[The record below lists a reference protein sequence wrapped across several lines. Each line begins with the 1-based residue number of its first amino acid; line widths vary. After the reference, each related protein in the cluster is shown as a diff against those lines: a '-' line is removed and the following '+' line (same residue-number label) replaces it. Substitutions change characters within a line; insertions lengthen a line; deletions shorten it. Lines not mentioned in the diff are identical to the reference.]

1 MSDAHDHSGHAF
13 HHKSRLIQASLTL
26 LVVLFLT
33 FVLPKLRPSAEPTQ
47 AETQSAPISNV
58 EAATSTLFL
67 HLASSTPPEALV
79 GDLFPVSKVVDGDTI
94 DVAISDG
101 TVRIRLIGINTPETV
116 DPRRPVQCFGKEA
129 SNHLK
134 EILTNRNVRL
144 LADASQDD
152 KDKYG
157 RLLRYVFRDDGLAI
171 NAELVWSGFAQEYT
185 YKTPHRFQKEFRAY
199 QTEAQT
205 AERGLW
211 SPTTCGGKK

>member
-1 MSDAHDHSGHAF
+1 MSETHDHYGDAF

-33 FVLPKLRPSAEPTQ
+33 FVLPKLRPSAEPVPAD
-47 AETQSAPISNV
+47 AENTPIENATV
-58 EAATSTLFL
+58 ATSTLFL
-67 HLASSTPPEALV
+67 HLSSSTPPEALV
-79 GDLFPVSKVVDGDTI
+79 GDLFPIAKVIDGDTI
-94 DVAISDG
+94 DVAISSG
-101 TVRIRLIGINTPETV
+101 TARIRLIGINTPETV

-129 SNHLK
+129 SDHLK
-134 EILTNRNVRL
+134 EMLTDRSVRL

-157 RLLRYVFRDDGLAI
+157 RLLRYVFRNDGLAI

-199 QTEAQT
+199 QAEAQSQG
-205 AERGLW
+205 RGLW
-211 SPTTCGGKK
+211 SPAACGGKK

>member
-1 MSDAHDHSGHAF
+1 MSDAHDHAGHGF

-33 FVLPKLRPSAEPTQ
+33 FVLPKLRPSDEP
-47 AETQSAPISNV
+47 APSETKNAPTSNIT
-58 EAATSTLFL
+58 AATSTLFL

-79 GDLFPVSKVVDGDTI
+79 GDLFPVTKVVDGDTI
-94 DVAISDG
+94 DVAISEG

-134 EILTNRNVRL
+134 ELLADRSVRL

-152 KDKYG
+152 KDKYS
-157 RLLRYVFRDDGLAI
+157 RLLRYVFRDDGLAV

-185 YKTPHRFQKEFRAY
+185 YKTPHRFQQEFRAL
-199 QTEAQT
+199 QTEAQYSGT
-205 AERGLW
+205 GLW
-211 SPTTCGGKK
+211 AADACGG

>member
-1 MSDAHDHSGHAF
+1 MSEVHDHNGHAF
-13 HHKSRLIQASLTL
+13 HHKSRLVQASLTL

-33 FVLPKLRPSAEPTQ
+33 FVLPKLRPSTEPVPVDTKN
-47 AETQSAPISNV
+47 TPIENV
-58 EAATSTLFL
+58 TAATSTIFL

-79 GDLFPVSKVVDGDTI
+79 GDLFPVTKVVDGDTI
-94 DVAISDG
+94 DVAISSG
-101 TVRIRLIGINTPETV
+101 TARIRLIGINTPESV

-134 EILTNRNVRL
+134 EVLTDRSVRL

-157 RLLRYVFRDDGLAI
+157 RLLRYVFRDDGLAM

-185 YKTPHRFQKEFRAY
+185 YKTPHRFQKEFRTY
-199 QTEAQT
+199 QAEAQSE
-205 AERGLW
+205 ERGLW
-211 SPTTCGGKK
+211 APTACGGKK